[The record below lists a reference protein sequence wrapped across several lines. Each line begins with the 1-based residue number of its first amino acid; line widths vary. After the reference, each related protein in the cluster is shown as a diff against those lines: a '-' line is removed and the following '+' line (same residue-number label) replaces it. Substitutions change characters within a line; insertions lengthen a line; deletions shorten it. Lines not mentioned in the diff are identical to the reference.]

1 MTLTKGIAAT
11 SPAFFAAATA
21 LLEAYES
28 TPWAAGC
35 ALLGAWLAWLEA
47 TGRHWATRCTIMT
60 FNAVVGVIGGPI
72 VAIAIHTK
80 AGIQHPGI
88 LILASLVLGYLAH
101 GALDSLKHALAARV
115 ARIVRGTK

>member
-1 MTLTKGIAAT
+1 MAVTKTIAAT

-21 LLEAYES
+21 LLEAYGT
-28 TPWAAGC
+28 TPWAAAC
-35 ALLGAWLAWLEA
+35 AVLGAWLAWLEA

-60 FNAVVGVIGGPI
+60 FNGIVGIIGGPI
-72 VAIAIHTK
+72 VALAIHTK

-101 GALDSLKHALAARV
+101 GALDSIKHALAARV